1 MVSLRTPLGRVLGR
15 GSARA
20 GTGHWWS
27 QRLTAV
33 ALVLLGAWFL
43 VSVLLLPGFTHA
55 DVHEWLARPW
65 NAVLMILLA
74 ATLAWHSSLG
84 IQVVI
89 EDYVHQPFA
98 RVASLIL
105 SKFVHVLLA
114 TGALFAV
121 LDIAFTAAP

>member
-1 MVSLRTPLGRVLGR
+1 MAGLRTPLGRVLGR

-33 ALVLLGAWFL
+33 ALVLLGAWL
-43 VSVLLLPGFTHA
+43 LLSLLLLPDLGYA
-55 DVHEWLARPW
+55 AVRDWIARPW

-74 ATLAWHSSLG
+74 ATAAWHSSLG
-84 IQVVI
+84 VQVVI

-98 RVASLIL
+98 KVTSLIL
-105 SKFVHVLLA
+105 SRFVHTLLA
-114 TGALFAV
+114 AVALFAV
-121 LDIAFTAAP
+121 LKIAFGATA

>member
-1 MVSLRTPLGRVLGR
+1 MRSLRTPLGRVLGH
-15 GSARA
+15 GAAGA

-33 ALVLLGAWFL
+33 ALLLLGAWFL
-43 VSVLLLPGFTHA
+43 IAMLRLPGIS
-55 DVHEWLARPW
+55 HELIRDWIARPW
-65 NAVLMILLA
+65 NAILMILLA
-74 ATLAWHSSLG
+74 LSLAWHSSLG

-114 TGALFAV
+114 AGGLFAV
-121 LDIAFTAAP
+121 LKIAFGTAA